1 MSSSTTEKMPLA
13 TLTAMVVGGMVG
25 AGVFSI
31 PRNFAMATGVYG
43 ALIAWTIAGVGML
56 MLAFV
61 FQKLANRKPDLD
73 AGVYAYARA
82 GFGPYLGFAS
92 AFGYWASACVGNV
105 SYWVL
110 IKSTLGAVFPFFGD
124 GNTVSAVAVS
134 SVGIWAFYFLVLR
147 GTKEAA
153 AINKIVTI
161 AKVIPLLLFLVLA
174 IFAFKPDVFAANLWG
189 GGPAVPQEYLHAH
202 GDLVSVKGSGA
213 AARDYGSLFEQVKAT
228 MLITVF
234 VFLGIEGASNYS
246 RFAKR
251 REDVGTA
258 TLVGFLGVL
267 ALFASVSIL
276 SFGVMPRAEI
286 QALSQPSVGGVLAAA
301 VGPWGAAFI
310 GVGVIVSVLG
320 AYLAWTLMA
329 AEVLSIAAKK
339 GDMPAFL
346 AKENANQVPSNA
358 LLMSTLLVQAVL
370 VATLFSADA
379 FTFALSLCSHLSL
392 LPYLLSAA
400 YLLKLVLTRET
411 YAPSDAELRKDM
423 SVAILAT
430 IYSVFLVFAGGTKF
444 LVLSFLIYA
453 PGTLLY
459 LMTRREQ
466 GKQVFSTAEWI
477 VFGVFVVG
485 AIYALYGL
493 ITGNLTI

>member
-1 MSSSTTEKMPLA
+1 MSTSNSEKVPLM

-43 ALIAWTIAGVGML
+43 ALIAWTIAGAGML

-61 FQKLANRKPDLD
+61 FQTLANRKPDLD

-110 IKSTLGAVFPFFGD
+110 IKSTLGGVAPIFGD

-134 SVGIWAFYFLVLR
+134 SVGIWLFHFLVLR

-153 AINKIVTI
+153 AINKIVTV
-161 AKVIPLLLFLVLA
+161 AKIIPLIVFLVLV
-174 IFAFKPDVFAANLWG
+174 IFFFKTDVFVANLWG
-189 GGPAVPQEYLHAH
+189 GTGAEQAYLHGH
-202 GDLVSVKGSGA
+202 NDLIEVGA
-213 AARDYGSLFEQVKAT
+213 AAKRDYGSLFQQVMST
-228 MLITVF
+228 MLVTVF

-246 RFAKR
+246 RFAQKR
-251 REDVGTA
+251 SDVGKA
-258 TLVGFLGVL
+258 TVTGFLGVL

-276 SFGVMPRAEI
+276 SFGILPRAEL
-286 QALSQPSVGGVLAAA
+286 QQLSQPSVGGVLAAA
-301 VGPWGAAFI
+301 VGPWGAKFI
-310 GVGVIVSVLG
+310 GIGVIVSVLG

-339 GDMPAFL
+339 GDMPRFL
-346 AKENANQVPSNA
+346 AKENANNVPSNA
-358 LLMSTLLVQAVL
+358 LLMSTLLVQLVL
-370 VATLFSADA
+370 IATLFSDDA

-400 YLLKLVLTRET
+400 YLLKLVLSWET
-411 YAPSDAELRKDM
+411 YQPSDAERNKDLM
-423 SVAILAT
+423 VAIFAV

-459 LMTRREQ
+459 LKTRTEQ
-466 GKQVFSTAEWI
+466 GKQVFTKAEWI
-477 VFGVFVVG
+477 VLAVFVVG
-485 AIYALYGL
+485 AVYALMGL
-493 ITGNLTI
+493 ITGTISI

>member
-1 MSSSTTEKMPLA
+1 MALTDGTGARGLEAKGSASSEQKLTLP

-43 ALIAWTIAGVGML
+43 ALIAWLIAGAGML

-124 GNTVSAVAVS
+124 GNTISAVAVS
-134 SVGIWAFYFLVLR
+134 SVGIWAFHFLVLR

-161 AKVIPLLLFLVLA
+161 AKVIPLLLFLVLV
-174 IFAFKPDVFAANLWG
+174 IFAFKPDVFVDNLWG
-189 GGPAVPQEYLHAH
+189 GGAE
-202 GDLVSVKGSGA
+202 KG
-213 AARDYGSLFEQVKAT
+213 YGSLFQQVMAT
-228 MLITVF
+228 MLVTVF

-246 RFAKR
+246 RFAQKR
-251 REDVGTA
+251 EHVGIA
-258 TLVGFLGVL
+258 TVVGFLGVL

-276 SFGVMPRAEI
+276 SFGILPRAEL
-286 QALSQPSVGGVLAAA
+286 QQLSQPSVGGVLAAA
-301 VGPWGAAFI
+301 VGPWGATFI
-310 GVGVIVSVLG
+310 GVGVVVSVLG

-339 GDMPAFL
+339 DDMPKFL

-358 LLMSTLLVQAVL
+358 LLLSTLLVQGVL

-411 YAPSDAELRKDM
+411 YAPTDAELRRDM
-423 SVAILAT
+423 LVAILAT
-430 IYSVFLVFAGGTKF
+430 VYSVFLVFAGGMKF

-459 LMTRREQ
+459 LKARREQ
-466 GKQVFSTAEWI
+466 GLQVFAKAEWLL
-477 VFGVFVVG
+477 FGVFVLG
-485 AIYALYGL
+485 AVYALFGL
-493 ITGNLTI
+493 ITGYLTI

>member
-1 MSSSTTEKMPLA
+1 M
-13 TLTAMVVGGMVG
+13 
-25 AGVFSI
+25 
-31 PRNFAMATGVYG
+31 
-43 ALIAWTIAGVGML
+43 
-56 MLAFV
+56 
-61 FQKLANRKPDLD
+61 
-73 AGVYAYARA
+73 RA
-82 GFGPYLGFAS
+82 PGSAPTWDSAS

-124 GNTVSAVAVS
+124 GNTISAVAVS
-134 SVGIWAFYFLVLR
+134 SVGIWAFHFLVLR

-161 AKVIPLLLFLVLA
+161 AKVIPLLLFLVLV

-189 GGPAVPQEYLHAH
+189 GNAVSQEYLHAH
-202 GDLVSVKGSGA
+202 GDLIAEGAGVK
-213 AARDYGSLFEQVKAT
+213 RDYGSLFQQVMAT

-246 RFAKR
+246 RFAQK
-251 REDVGTA
+251 REDVGKA
-258 TLVGFLGVL
+258 TVMGFLGVL

-276 SFGVMPRAEI
+276 SFGILPRAEI
-286 QALSQPSVGGVLAAA
+286 QQLSQPSVGGVLAAA
-301 VGPWGAAFI
+301 VGNWGAVFI
-310 GVGVIVSVLG
+310 GIGVIVSVLG

-339 GDMPAFL
+339 GDMPQFL

-400 YLLKLVLTRET
+400 YLLKLVLSRET
-411 YAPSDAELRKDM
+411 YTPTDAERSRDM
-423 SVAILAT
+423 LVAILAT

-459 LMTRREQ
+459 LKTRREQ
-466 GKQVFSTAEWI
+466 GKQVFTMAEWVI
-477 VFGVFVVG
+477 FGLFVIG
-485 AIYALYGL
+485 AIYALVGL
-493 ITGNLTI
+493 ITGYITI

>member
-1 MSSSTTEKMPLA
+1 MA
-13 TLTAMVVGGMVG
+13 TSVQTISRTALLMMVVGGMVG

-43 ALIAWTIAGVGML
+43 ALIAWTIAGAGML

-82 GFGPYLGFAS
+82 GFGPYPGFAS

-110 IKSTLGAVFPFFGD
+110 IKSTLGGIMPIFGD
-124 GNTVSAVAVS
+124 GNTVAAVAVS
-134 SVGIWAFYFLVLR
+134 TVGIWAFHFLVLR

-153 AINKIVTI
+153 ALNKIVTI
-161 AKVIPLLLFLVLA
+161 AKVIPLLVFLVLV

-189 GGPAVPQEYLHAH
+189 GTGSVQEYVHAH
-202 GDLVSVKGSGA
+202 NDLYATGA
-213 AARDYGSLFEQVKAT
+213 ASERSYGNLFQQVMAT
-228 MLITVF
+228 MLVTVF

-246 RFAKR
+246 RYAQK
-251 REDVGTA
+251 REDVGFA
-258 TLVGFLGVL
+258 TVIGFLAVL

-276 SFGVMPRAEI
+276 SFGILPRSEL
-286 QALSQPSVGGVLAAA
+286 QQLSQPSVGGVLAAA
-301 VGPWGAAFI
+301 VGPWGATFI
-310 GVGVIVSVLG
+310 GAGVIVSVLG

-346 AKENANQVPSNA
+346 AKENANGVPSTA
-358 LLMSTLLVQAVL
+358 LFMTSMLITLVL

-392 LPYLLSAA
+392 LPYLLSAG
-400 YLLKLVLTRET
+400 YLLKLVMTRET
-411 YAPSDAELRKDM
+411 YPATDADRSKDLIIA
-423 SVAILAT
+423 SLAV
-430 IYSVFLVFAGGTKF
+430 IYSIFLVFAGGMKF

-459 LMTRREQ
+459 LKTRREQ
-466 GKQVFSTAEWI
+466 GKQVFTKAEWI
-477 VFGVFVVG
+477 LFAVFVAG
-485 AIYALYGL
+485 AIYALVGL
-493 ITGNLTI
+493 ITGYLTI

>member
-1 MSSSTTEKMPLA
+1 MNTSTTEKMPLA

-43 ALIAWTIAGVGML
+43 ALIAWAIAGAGML

-110 IKSTLGAVFPFFGD
+110 IKSTLGAVFPIFGD
-124 GNTVSAVAVS
+124 GNTISAVAVS
-134 SVGIWAFYFLVLR
+134 SVGIWAFHFLVLR

-161 AKVIPLLLFLVLA
+161 AKVIPLLLFLVLV
-174 IFAFKPDVFAANLWG
+174 IFHFKPDVFAANLWG
-189 GGPAVPQEYLHAH
+189 GGTGVPQEYLHAH
-202 GDLVSVKGSGA
+202 GDLVSVKGTGA
-213 AARDYGSLFEQVKAT
+213 AARDYGNLFQQVMAT
-228 MLITVF
+228 MLVTVF

-246 RFAKR
+246 RFAQK
-251 REDVGTA
+251 REDVGKA
-258 TLVGFLGVL
+258 TVMGFVGVL

-276 SFGVMPRAEI
+276 SFGILPRAEI
-286 QALSQPSVGGVLAAA
+286 QQLSQPSVGGVLAAA

-339 GDMPAFL
+339 GDMPTFL

-358 LLMSTLLVQAVL
+358 LLMSTLLVQTVL
-370 VATLFSADA
+370 IATLFSADA

-400 YLLKLVLTRET
+400 YLLKLALTRET
-411 YAPSDAELRKDM
+411 YAPTDAELRKDM
-423 SVAILAT
+423 LVAIFAT
-430 IYSVFLVFAGGTKF
+430 AYSVFLVFAGGMKF

-459 LMTRREQ
+459 LKTRREQ
-466 GKQVFSTAEWI
+466 SKQIFTTAEWI
-477 VFGVFVVG
+477 VFGIFVVG
-485 AIYALYGL
+485 ALYALFGL
-493 ITGNLTI
+493 ITGYITI

>member
-1 MSSSTTEKMPLA
+1 MDPQQQSTQKLSRLA
-13 TLTAMVVGGMVG
+13 LLGMVVGGMVG

-43 ALIAWTIAGVGML
+43 ALIAWTIAGFGML

-61 FQKLANRKPDLD
+61 FQTLANRKPDLD

-110 IKSTLGAVFPFFGD
+110 IKSTLGAVFPAFGD
-124 GNTVSAVAVS
+124 GNTVSAVLVS
-134 SVGIWAFYFLVLR
+134 SIGIWAFHFMVLR
-147 GTKEAA
+147 GVKEAA
-153 AINKIVTI
+153 GINTIVTI

-174 IFAFKPDVFAANLWG
+174 LFAFKPDVFVDNLWG
-189 GGPAVPQEYLHAH
+189 GTSVEQTYLHAH
-202 GDLVSVKGSGA
+202 GDLIVKDA
-213 AARDYGSLFEQVKAT
+213 ASPRDYGSLFEQVKAT

-246 RFAKR
+246 RFARK
-251 REDVGTA
+251 REDVGFA
-258 TLVGFLGVL
+258 TVVGFVGVL

-286 QALSQPSVGGVLAAA
+286 QQLSQPSVGGVLAAA
-301 VGPWGAAFI
+301 VGPWGATFI
-310 GVGVIVSVLG
+310 GAGVIVSVLG
-320 AYLAWTLMA
+320 AYLAWSLMA

-346 AKENANQVPSNA
+346 GKENANNVPSTA
-358 LLMSTLLVQAVL
+358 LLMSSLLVQLVL
-370 VATLFSADA
+370 AATLFSADA

-400 YLLKLVLTRET
+400 FLLKLVLDRGT
-411 YAPSDAELRKDM
+411 YAVSDPDRGKVMVIA
-423 SVAILAT
+423 VLAT
-430 IYSVFLVFAGGTKF
+430 IYSVFLVYAGGLKF
-444 LVLSFLIYA
+444 LALSFLIYA
-453 PGTLLY
+453 PGTILY
-459 LMTRREQ
+459 LKTRREQ
-466 GKQVFSTAEWI
+466 SKQLFTAAEWI
-477 VFGVFVVG
+477 AFAVVVAG
-485 AIYALYGL
+485 AIYALFGL
-493 ITGNLTI
+493 ITGYITI

>member
-1 MSSSTTEKMPLA
+1 MATTTTEKMPLA

-43 ALIAWTIAGVGML
+43 ALIAWTIAGAGML
-56 MLAFV
+56 TLAFV
-61 FQKLANRKPDLD
+61 FQTLANRKPDLD

-124 GNTVSAVAVS
+124 GNTISAVAVS
-134 SVGIWAFYFLVLR
+134 SIGIWAFHFLVLR

-161 AKVIPLLLFLVLA
+161 AKVIPLLLFLVLV

-189 GGPAVPQEYLHAH
+189 GTGVSQDYLHAH
-202 GDLVSVKGSGA
+202 GDLIAEGA
-213 AARDYGSLFEQVKAT
+213 AGAKRDYGSLFQQVMAT

-246 RFAKR
+246 RFAQK
-251 REDVGTA
+251 REDVGKA
-258 TLVGFLGVL
+258 TVIGFLGVL

-276 SFGVMPRAEI
+276 SFGILPRAEI
-286 QALSQPSVGGVLAAA
+286 QQLSQPSVGGVLAAA
-301 VGPWGAAFI
+301 VGNWGAIFI
-310 GVGVIVSVLG
+310 GAGVIVSVLG
-320 AYLAWTLMA
+320 AYLAWTLMSS
-329 AEVLSIAAKK
+329 EVLSIAAKK

-346 AKENANQVPSNA
+346 AKENAAGVPSTA
-358 LLMSTLLVQAVL
+358 VLMSTLLVQAVL
-370 VATLFSADA
+370 IATLFSADA

-400 YLLKLVLTRET
+400 YLLKLVLSRET
-411 YAPSDAELRKDM
+411 YAPTDDERNKDM
-423 SVAILAT
+423 IVAILAT
-430 IYSVFLVFAGGTKF
+430 VYSVFLVFAGGTKF

-459 LMTRREQ
+459 LKTRREQ
-466 GKQVFSTAEWI
+466 SKQVFTMAEWV
-477 VFGVFVVG
+477 VFAIFVIG
-485 AIYALYGL
+485 AIYALVGL
-493 ITGNLTI
+493 ITGYLTI

>member
-1 MSSSTTEKMPLA
+1 MSASNDEKVPLM

-31 PRNFAMATGVYG
+31 PRNFANATGVYG
-43 ALIAWTIAGVGML
+43 ALIAWTIAGAGML

-110 IKSTLGAVFPFFGD
+110 IKSTLGGVAPIFGD
-124 GNTVSAVAVS
+124 GNTVAAVAVS
-134 SVGIWAFYFLVLR
+134 SVGIWLFHFLVLR

-161 AKVIPLLLFLVLA
+161 AKIIPLIVFLVLV
-174 IFAFKPDVFAANLWG
+174 IFFFKTDVFVANLWG
-189 GGPAVPQEYLHAH
+189 GTGVEQAYVH
-202 GDLVSVKGSGA
+202 GHNDLIAEGA
-213 AARDYGSLFEQVKAT
+213 AVKRDYGSLFQQVMAT
-228 MLITVF
+228 MLVTVF

-246 RFAKR
+246 RFAQKR
-251 REDVGTA
+251 SDVGKA
-258 TLVGFLGVL
+258 TVTGFLGVL

-276 SFGVMPRAEI
+276 SFGILPRAEL
-286 QALSQPSVGGVLAAA
+286 QQLSQPSVGGVLAAA
-301 VGPWGAAFI
+301 VGPWGAKFI
-310 GVGVIVSVLG
+310 GAGVIISVLG
-320 AYLAWTLMA
+320 AYLAWSLMA
-329 AEVLSIAAKK
+329 SEVLSIAAKK

-346 AKENANQVPSNA
+346 AKENANGVPSMA
-358 LLMSTLLVQAVL
+358 LLFSSVLVQLVL
-370 VATLFSADA
+370 IATLFSADA

-400 YLLKLVLTRET
+400 YLLKLVLNYET
-411 YAPSDAELRKDM
+411 YSPTDAERNKDLM
-423 SVAILAT
+423 IAVFAV
-430 IYSVFLVFAGGTKF
+430 IYSVFLVFAGGVKF

-459 LMTRREQ
+459 LKTRSEQ
-466 GKQVFSTAEWI
+466 GKQYFTKGEWI
-477 VFGVFVVG
+477 ILAVFIVG
-485 AIYALYGL
+485 AVYALFGL
-493 ITGNLTI
+493 ITGYITI

>member
-1 MSSSTTEKMPLA
+1 MATQSDSEKLSLP

-31 PRNFAMATGVYG
+31 PRNFAQATGVYG
-43 ALIAWTIAGVGML
+43 ALIAWAIAGAGML

-61 FQKLANRKPDLD
+61 FQTLANRKPDLD

-110 IKSTLGAVFPFFGD
+110 IKSTLGSVLPIFGD
-124 GNTVSAVAVS
+124 GNTVAAVAVS
-134 SVGIWAFYFLVLR
+134 SIGIWAFHFMVLR
-147 GTKEAA
+147 GVKEAA
-153 AINKIVTI
+153 AINRIVTI
-161 AKVIPLLLFLVLA
+161 AKIIPLILFLVLV
-174 IFAFKPDVFAANLWG
+174 IFAFDREVFSANLWG
-189 GGPAVPQEYLHAH
+189 GIGVAQEYLPAH
-202 GDLVSVKGSGA
+202 GGIVA
-213 AARDYGSLFEQVKAT
+213 AVPDTQHEGGSLFSQVMAT

-246 RFAKR
+246 RFAR
-251 REDVGTA
+251 TRADVGKA
-258 TLVGFLGVL
+258 TVVGFLGVL

-276 SFGVMPRAEI
+276 AFGVMPRAEI
-286 QALSQPSVGGVLAAA
+286 QQLSQPSVGGVLAAV
-301 VGPWGAAFI
+301 VGPWGAKFI
-310 GVGVIVSVLG
+310 GLGVIVSVLG
-320 AYLAWTLMA
+320 AYLAWTLMSS
-329 AEVLSIAAKK
+329 EVLSIAAKQ

-346 AKENANQVPSNA
+346 AKENENEVPSNA
-358 LLMSTLLVQAVL
+358 LLMSTLLVQLVL
-370 VATLFSADA
+370 IATLFSDDA

-400 YLLKLVLTRET
+400 FLLKLVLSGET
-411 YAPSDAELRKDM
+411 YAAGDPDHRKDRI
-423 SVAILAT
+423 VAFLAT
-430 IYSVFLVFAGGTKF
+430 VYSVFLVFAGGLTF

-459 LMTRREQ
+459 FMTRREQ
-466 GKQVFSTAEWI
+466 GKQLFAPAEW
-477 VFGVFVVG
+477 FAFAVVVAG
-485 AIYALYGL
+485 ALYALSGL
-493 ITGNLTI
+493 ITGYITI

>member
-1 MSSSTTEKMPLA
+1 MATTEQKMPLM

-43 ALIAWTIAGVGML
+43 ALIAWVIAGLGML

-61 FQKLANRKPDLD
+61 FQTLANRKPDLD

-110 IKSTLGAVFPFFGD
+110 IKSTLGGVFPFFGD

-134 SVGIWAFYFLVLR
+134 SIGIWAFYFLVMR

-161 AKVIPLLLFLVLA
+161 AKIIPLIVFLVLM
-174 IFAFKPDVFAANLWG
+174 IFAFNADVFVGNLWG
-189 GGPAVPQEYLHAH
+189 GVAATQEYLHAH
-202 GDLVSVKGSGA
+202 GDLIPVEA
-213 AARDYGSLFEQVKAT
+213 ATPVVGDYGNLFEQVKAT

-258 TLVGFLGVL
+258 TVVGFLGVL

-276 SFGVMPRAEI
+276 SFGVMPREEI

-301 VGPWGAAFI
+301 VGPWGATFI
-310 GVGVIVSVLG
+310 GIGVIVSMLG
-320 AYLAWTLMA
+320 AYLAWSLMA
-329 AEVLSIAAKK
+329 AEVLAVAAKK

-346 AKENANQVPSNA
+346 AKENAAQVPTNA
-358 LLMSTLLVQAVL
+358 VLMSTLLVQAVL
-370 VATLFSADA
+370 IATLFSADA

-392 LPYLLSAA
+392 LPYLLSAG

-411 YAPSDAELRKDM
+411 YAPSDAQFRKDM
-423 SVAILAT
+423 LVAIFAT
-430 IYSVFLVFAGGTKF
+430 IYSIFLVYAGGMKF

-459 LMTRREQ
+459 LKTRREQ
-466 GKQVFSTAEWI
+466 SKQVFTTSEWV
-477 VFGVFVVG
+477 VFAVFVVG
-485 AIYALYGL
+485 ALYALFGL
-493 ITGNLTI
+493 ITGYLTI

>member
-1 MSSSTTEKMPLA
+1 MAADQKITRLA
-13 TLTAMVVGGMVG
+13 LVAMVVGGMVG

-43 ALIAWTIAGVGML
+43 ALIAWTIAGLGML

-61 FQKLANRKPDLD
+61 FQTLANRKPDLD

-82 GFGPYLGFAS
+82 GFGPYMGFAS

-110 IKSTLGAVFPFFGD
+110 IKSTLGAVFPAFGD
-124 GNTVSAVAVS
+124 GNTVTAVAVS
-134 SVGIWAFYFLVLR
+134 SVGIWAFHFMVLR
-147 GTKEAA
+147 GVKEAA

-161 AKVIPLLLFLVLA
+161 AKVIPLLLFRVLA
-174 IFAFKPDVFAANLWG
+174 IFAFKPSVFVANLG
-189 GGPAVPQEYLHAH
+189 
-202 GDLVSVKGSGA
+202 GSGMEG
-213 AARDYGSLFEQVKAT
+213 YGTLFEQVKAT

-246 RFAKR
+246 RFAQK
-251 REDVGTA
+251 REDVGFA
-258 TLVGFLGVL
+258 TVVGFLGVL

-301 VGPWGAAFI
+301 VGPWGATFI
-310 GVGVIVSVLG
+310 GIGVVVSVLG
-320 AYLAWTLMA
+320 AYLAWTLMSS
-329 AEVLSIAAKK
+329 EVLSIAAKK

-346 AKENANQVPSNA
+346 AKENANQVPVNA

-392 LPYLLSAA
+392 LPYLLAA
-400 YLLKLVLTRET
+400 GYLLKLVLARET
-411 YAPSDAELRKDM
+411 YAPTDAEYKKDM
-423 SVAILAT
+423 LVAIFAT
-430 IYSVFLVFAGGTKF
+430 IYSVFLVYAGGTKF

-459 LMTRREQ
+459 LQTRREQ
-466 GKQVFSTAEWI
+466 GKQVFTKAEWI

-485 AIYALYGL
+485 ALYALFGL
-493 ITGNLTI
+493 ITGYITI

>member
-1 MSSSTTEKMPLA
+1 MSSSSAEKMPLA

-43 ALIAWTIAGVGML
+43 ALIAWTIAGLGML

-110 IKSTLGAVFPFFGD
+110 IKSTLGAVAPIFGD
-124 GNTVSAVAVS
+124 GNTVAAVAVS
-134 SVGIWAFYFLVLR
+134 SVGIWAFYFMMMR
-147 GTKEAA
+147 GVQGAA
-153 AINKIVTI
+153 FINKVVTV
-161 AKVIPLLLFLVLA
+161 AKIIPLILFLVLA
-174 IFAFKPDVFAANLWG
+174 IFAFKPDVFAANLG
-189 GGPAVPQEYLHAH
+189 
-202 GDLVSVKGSGA
+202 GSGMEG
-213 AARDYGSLFEQVKAT
+213 YGTLFEQVKAT
-228 MLITVF
+228 MLVTVF

-246 RFAKR
+246 RFAKK

-276 SFGVMPRAEI
+276 SYGVLPRAEI

-320 AYLAWTLMA
+320 AYLAWSLMA
-329 AEVLSIAAKK
+329 AEVLSVAAKK

-346 AKENANQVPSNA
+346 AKENANGVSSNA
-358 LLMSTLLVQAVL
+358 VLMTTLLVQVAL
-370 VATLFSADA
+370 AATLLSKDA
-379 FTFALSLCSHLSL
+379 FTLMLSLCSHLSL

-400 YLLKLVLTRET
+400 FLLKLVLARET
-411 YAPSDAELRKDM
+411 YPAGDPDHGKDTII
-423 SVAILAT
+423 AALAV
-430 IYSVFLVFAGGTKF
+430 IYSVFLVYAGGLKF

-459 LMTRREQ
+459 LKVRREQ
-466 GKQVFSTAEWI
+466 GKQLFTAAEWFA
-477 VFGVFVVG
+477 FGVVMVG
-485 AIYALYGL
+485 AAYALYGL
-493 ITGNLTI
+493 ITGYITI

>member
-1 MSSSTTEKMPLA
+1 MATSTTEKMPLA

-43 ALIAWTIAGVGML
+43 ALIAWAIAGAGML

-124 GNTVSAVAVS
+124 GNTISAVAVS
-134 SVGIWAFYFLVLR
+134 SVGIWAFHFLVLR

-161 AKVIPLLLFLVLA
+161 AKVIPLLLFLVLV

-189 GGPAVPQEYLHAH
+189 GNAVSQEYLHAH
-202 GDLVSVKGSGA
+202 GDLVA
-213 AARDYGSLFEQVKAT
+213 AAASGGKRDYGNLFQQVMAT

-246 RFAKR
+246 RFAQK
-251 REDVGTA
+251 REDVGKA
-258 TLVGFLGVL
+258 TVVGFLGVL

-276 SFGVMPRAEI
+276 SFGILPRAEI
-286 QALSQPSVGGVLAAA
+286 QQLSQPSVGGVLAAA
-301 VGPWGAAFI
+301 VGNWGAVFI
-310 GVGVIVSVLG
+310 GIGVIVSVLG

-339 GDMPAFL
+339 GDMPQFL

-358 LLMSTLLVQAVL
+358 LFMSSLLVQLVL

-411 YAPSDAELRKDM
+411 YAPTDAELRKDM
-423 SVAILAT
+423 LVAIFAT
-430 IYSVFLVFAGGTKF
+430 IYSVFLVFAGGMKF

-459 LMTRREQ
+459 LKTRREQ
-466 GKQVFSTAEWI
+466 SKQVFTTAEWI
-477 VFGVFVVG
+477 VFAVFVAG
-485 AIYALYGL
+485 AIYALVGL
-493 ITGNLTI
+493 ITGYLTI

>member
-1 MSSSTTEKMPLA
+1 MSTSNSEKVPLM

-61 FQKLANRKPDLD
+61 FQTLANRKPDLD

-110 IKSTLGAVFPFFGD
+110 IKSTLGGVAPIFGD
-124 GNTVSAVAVS
+124 GNTVAAVAVS
-134 SVGIWAFYFLVLR
+134 SVGIWAFHFLVLR

-161 AKVIPLLLFLVLA
+161 AKIIPLILFLVLV
-174 IFAFKPDVFAANLWG
+174 IFFFKPDVFAANLWG
-189 GGPAVPQEYLHAH
+189 GGE
-202 GDLVSVKGSGA
+202 SKG
-213 AARDYGSLFEQVKAT
+213 YGNLFEQVKST
-228 MLITVF
+228 MLVTVF

-246 RFAKR
+246 RFAKK
-251 REDVGTA
+251 REDVGIA
-258 TLVGFLGVL
+258 TVTGFLGVL

-276 SFGVMPRAEI
+276 SFGILPRAEL
-286 QALSQPSVGGVLAAA
+286 QQLSQPSVGGVLAAA
-301 VGPWGAAFI
+301 VGPWGATFI
-310 GVGVIVSVLG
+310 GIGVIVSVLG
-320 AYLAWTLMA
+320 AYLAWTLMSS
-329 AEVLSIAAKK
+329 EVLSIAAKK
-339 GDMPAFL
+339 GDMPKFL
-346 AKENANQVPSNA
+346 AKENANNVPSNA
-358 LLMSTLLVQAVL
+358 LLMSTLLVQLVL
-370 VATLFSADA
+370 VATLFSDDA

-400 YLLKLVLTRET
+400 YLLKLVLSWET
-411 YAPSDAELRKDM
+411 YKPTDAERNKDLII
-423 SVAILAT
+423 AIFAVV
-430 IYSVFLVFAGGTKF
+430 YSVFLVFAGGTKF

-459 LMTRREQ
+459 LMTRKEQ
-466 GKQVFSTAEWI
+466 GKQVFTKSEWI
-477 VFGVFVVG
+477 IFAVFVVG
-485 AIYALYGL
+485 AIYALVGL
-493 ITGNLTI
+493 ITGSISI